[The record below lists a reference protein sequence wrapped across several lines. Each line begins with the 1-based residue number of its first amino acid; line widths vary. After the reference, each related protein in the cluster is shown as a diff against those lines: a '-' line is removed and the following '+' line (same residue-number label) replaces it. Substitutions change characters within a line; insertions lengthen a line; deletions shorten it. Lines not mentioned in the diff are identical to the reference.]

1 MSAIVISSDS
11 PTFTCQSPACYI
23 DAESIDTN
31 YVYDSEYQSSCDS
44 GDLITVSS
52 TTSSSAGADG
62 EDGVDG
68 RGIVSVEWTSNSGGG
83 SQGDPGTVDTYTIT
97 YTDATTST
105 FTVSNGEDGT
115 VGPDGTAATITVG
128 TTTTGDAG
136 TNASVTNSGTSLD
149 AIFDFTIPKGADGTN
164 GATIHLGTD
173 VPGVGLGAN
182 GDLYIRTSNYMLYS
196 KSTDIWSEVGIIKGD
211 KGDPG
216 TNGADGSAGDK
227 WTYGTGSPTDSNI
240 YTYNLYYLD
249 ESTNDVYYKAAGDSI
264 IWSNITN
271 LNGDKYKTISSTS
284 LDLATIVAGD
294 SVTIT
299 LADSGMSYT
308 PGQYLVVSSASDNRF
323 VGIVTSLSGTTL
335 ILEVISVTGAAS
347 AISWDVNLAGVVESE
362 ITSRWYTITATA
374 GTGAATTRVY
384 SGPSGWNINTS
395 DVIAHADLGTNGSDL
410 TIVHN
415 TGYSLAECIIFT
427 TSGVINTKL
436 EGTKAYST
444 VRENTSH
451 TAVEILSLA
460 TVAQPL
466 IIYVKLN

>member
-1 MSAIVISSDS
+1 MSVIVISSDS

-62 EDGVDG
+62 EDGADG
-68 RGIVSVEWTSNSGGG
+68 RGIVSVEWASNSGGG

-97 YTDATTST
+97 YTDATTDT

-149 AIFDFTIPKGADGTN
+149 AVFDFTIPKGTDGTD

-173 VPGVGLGAN
+173 VPDAGLGEN
-182 GDLYIRTSNYMLYS
+182 GDLYLRTSNYMLYS
-196 KSTDIWSEVGIIKGD
+196 KSADSWSEVGSIQGAAGED
-211 KGDPG
+211 GDPG
-216 TNGADGSAGDK
+216 VDGQDGDK
-227 WTYGTGSPTDSNI
+227 WYYGSGEPTNSNSYS
-240 YTYNLYYLD
+240 YTSYYLD
-249 ESTNDVYYKAAGDSI
+249 EDTNDVYVKTSGSTTWLPITNFNGDRYKTTSATTLDLSSI
-264 IWSNITN
+264 I
-271 LNGDKYKTISSTS
+271 
-284 LDLATIVAGD
+284 AGD

-299 LADSGMSYT
+299 LASDEMSYT
-308 PGQYLVVSSASDNRF
+308 AGQYLVVSTDSDNRL
-323 VGIVTSLSGTTL
+323 VGTVTSLSGTTL
-335 ILEVISVTGAAS
+335 ILEVTSVTGSAS
-347 AISWDVNLAGVVESE
+347 ASSWDVNLAGVVESE

-374 GTGAATTRVY
+374 GTGAATTRDY
-384 SGPSGWNINTS
+384 SGPSGWTIDTS
-395 DVIAHADLGTNGSDL
+395 DVIAHSDLGSNNTDL
-410 TIVHN
+410 TIEHN
-415 TGYSLAECIIFT
+415 TGYNLAECIIFT

-451 TAVEILSLA
+451 TAIEILSLA